1 MAPKKK
7 PAKRNAS
14 TDKDSDDPICRMNR
28 GYAGVAGLFDTD
40 IPTSLYGLWR
50 RDITQLMRETG
61 IFRLQRAGT
70 DCWSTLHWHAAGLP
84 TMAPREKINYC
95 TDKEIIHT
103 VNMLCQD
110 IAKKVHCRETARD
123 QAISSAE
130 AAHAAHYSRDPPP
143 ALSDKPPD
151 LGSPNKKIVMAPPN
165 KTKKDTRSPF
175 PYSGGF
181 TFAAFGWKW
190 QRSKV
195 VTVDD
200 NTIQALHDTAAGW
213 KPLDREVEALW
224 GSRIRSNGDHMYQKL
239 VSNEHVHWLFGRH
252 KEDYLIDIQCELD
265 LSEETSD
272 DQDPDEATLL
282 PLRKRPRRKRG
293 SRSSSPTKPQDKRAK
308 VSKIKNPTSS
318 PLRSPRPSALTKS
331 NSKFM
336 NLKAV
341 KKELAKP
348 MNKGK
353 GKAVSKV
360 QSVDK
365 GKRLVHEPSGPIVK
379 ASSHAGPSEHNTGLV
394 RGPVGTSRVIRSTS
408 KMRNP
413 KTTSSAA
420 PKTFPSSP
428 PRWPNTLSRPLYKAL
443 GETHVTRKSL
453 PTNATPKKKVEE
465 MLGSFND
472 ATYDIPCAEDDN
484 DEYEDP
490 ESSDDDSQNQDTD
503 YEEDG

>member
-1 MAPKKK
+1 
-7 PAKRNAS
+7 
-14 TDKDSDDPICRMNR
+14 
-28 GYAGVAGLFDTD
+28 
-40 IPTSLYGLWR
+40 
-50 RDITQLMRETG
+50 
-61 IFRLQRAGT
+61 
-70 DCWSTLHWHAAGLP
+70 
-84 TMAPREKINYC
+84 MAPRGKINYC
-95 TDKEIIHT
+95 TDKEIIHA

-110 IAKKVHCRETARD
+110 IAKKVRSGETACD

-130 AAHAAHYSRDPPP
+130 AAHAAHYPRDPPP

-165 KTKKDTRSPF
+165 KTKKGVLGQKTSSQANDDLLAQLSKRLGGLWAPATAYRPVGAPPQGGGQPNSLIMHMICPRLDTRSPF
-175 PYSGGF
+175 PYPGGF
-181 TFAAFGWKW
+181 TFTAFGWKW

-200 NTIQALHDTAAGW
+200 HTIQALHDAAAAW
-213 KPLDREVEALW
+213 KPVDREVEAFW

-252 KEDYLIDIQCELD
+252 KEEYLIDIQCELD
-265 LSEETSD
+265 PPEEESD

-282 PLRKRPRRKRG
+282 PSSWKRPRRKRG
-293 SRSSSPTKPQDKRAK
+293 SRSSSPTKLQDKRAK
-308 VSKIKNPTSS
+308 VSKILNPTSS

-331 NSKFM
+331 NSKFT

-341 KKELAKP
+341 KKEPAKP
-348 MNKGK
+348 VDKGK
-353 GKAVSKV
+353 GKAVSNV

-365 GKRLVHEPSGPIVK
+365 GKRLVHEPSGPMAK
-379 ASSHAGPSEHNTGLV
+379 ASSHAGPLGHNTGLA
-394 RGPVGTSRVIRSTS
+394 RGPVGTRRVTRSTS

-428 PRWPNTLSRPLYKAL
+428 PRWPNILSRPLYKAL
-443 GETHVTRKSL
+443 GETHVARKS
-453 PTNATPKKKVEE
+453 PPDNATPTKKVEE

-472 ATYDIPCAEDDN
+472 ATCDIPIAEDDD

-490 ESSDDDSQNQDTD
+490 ENSDDDS
-503 YEEDG
+503 